1 MNEKRQTIMI
11 VDDDEG
17 IRDTLEAIL
26 RQQYNIIKVGDGE
39 TALRTIAEKEIN
51 VILLDIRL
59 PGIDGLDV
67 LRLVKERYDNVDI
80 IVITAVRDI
89 ETAIKAIKL
98 GAYHFISKEFDYDE
112 VHALVNKVLSKQS
125 GEKEILYLKTE
136 MEQFIDHDFI
146 VGSTRRMREIY
157 DTVAKVA
164 KLPATILI
172 QGESGTGKQVIARY
186 IHKESREANMP
197 FVTVDL
203 GALPDTLV
211 ESTLFGYEKGA
222 FTGAYKQHP
231 GKFELADGG
240 TLFLDEIGNMRL
252 DLQGKLLR
260 AIQEGE
266 IERLGG
272 KKTVHVKVR
281 ILAATNVDLQKAVAR
296 GSFREDLFY
305 RINVL
310 PIKLPPLRERIIDLP
325 QFIHY
330 FMAKYSKRFSKR
342 VDKITEGAINAL
354 SDYSWPGNIR
364 ELENLIERL
373 VAVADKDSISE
384 ADIPIEYYVSCLSVQ
399 NRKES
404 LLVKACDTFER
415 NFILKALEKEGWNR
429 QKTAE
434 TLGIPLST
442 LKFKMRKLQIHDI
455 ISTRGEIR
463 RRRIDRE
470 DTGTIE

>member
-136 MEQFIDHDFI
+136 MEQFIDQDFI
-146 VGSTRRMREIY
+146 VGSTKRMREIY

-252 DLQGKLLR
+252 DLQGKILR

-281 ILAATNVDLQKAVAR
+281 IIAATNVDLQKAVAK
-296 GSFREDLFY
+296 GNFREDLFY

-330 FMAKYSKRFSKR
+330 FMAKYSKRFSKK
-342 VDKITEGAINAL
+342 VDKITKGAINAL

-384 ADIPIEYYVSCLSVQ
+384 SDIPIEYYISSLSAH

-404 LLVKACDTFER
+404 LLVKACNTFER
-415 NFILKALEKEGWNR
+415 NFILKTLEREGWNR
-429 QKTAE
+429 QMTAE
-434 TLGIPLST
+434 TLGIPVST
-442 LKFKMRKLQIHDI
+442 LKFKLKKLQIHDI
-455 ISTRGEIR
+455 ISIHRELR
-463 RRRIDRE
+463 QRRIDRE
-470 DTGTIE
+470 DTETI